1 LRKGLPCP
9 EGYGNATISFYN
21 ADNRATIKVDAEGIA
36 EQRVP
41 LVGKTSFEVK

>member
-1 LRKGLPCP
+1 MQPFRFTMLITGRQ
-9 EGYGNATISFYN
+9 Y
-21 ADNRATIKVDAEGIA
+21 KVDVEGIA